1 MGAVIVIL
9 GPAALRR
16 YGLPLLKLMAA
27 KTVPALKAYENV
39 AWFSL
44 ILWRPA

>member
-9 GPAALRR
+9 GREALRR
-16 YGLPLLKLMAA
+16 QGLRLLKLTAA
-27 KTVPALKAYENV
+27 KTVPTLKAHERV